1 MLATIWLVALVAI
14 LILWTWYDARQ
25 FAAFRQL
32 EDSAARRASYLRWAW
47 QSFAIL
53 TGGSVIT
60 LLVLGRFDAVWGLP
74 QEFRQLGAAFDRKD
88 ALQTADGALGFV
100 IGMSVGLVILI
111 SVQVWRLRKMMKPLG
126 PEIEAMFPRN
136 GKERL
141 AVLPLCLNAGF
152 SEELLFRLALPLLI
166 AEVTGSALVGLVAA
180 TILFGLA
187 HAYQGWK
194 GVVVTMLVGG
204 LFVLLFLQGASLL
217 RLMILHAAIDVV
229 ALIIRPLAAQWLA
242 GRPRDPSPEA

>member
-1 MLATIWLVALVAI
+1 MIATIWLVVLVSVLA
-14 LILWTWYDARQ
+14 LWTWYDARQ
-25 FAAFRQL
+25 FATFRML

-53 TGGSVIT
+53 TGASVIT
-60 LLVLGRFDAVWGLP
+60 MLILGRFDAVWSLP
-74 QEFRQLGAAFDRKD
+74 PEFGQLGEG
-88 ALQTADGALGFV
+88 LQTRDVPQSGDGAIGFAIGVALG
-100 IGMSVGLVILI
+100 LAILI
-111 SVQVWRLRKMMKPLG
+111 GVQAWRLRKMMKPASAA
-126 PEIEAMFPRN
+126 IEAIFPRN
-136 GKERL
+136 HQERL
-141 AVLPLCLNAGF
+141 AVVPLCLNAGF

-166 AEVTGSALVGLVAA
+166 AEVTGSVLVGLIAA
-180 TILFGLA
+180 TVLFGLA

-229 ALIIRPLAAQWLA
+229 ALIIRPQIAQWLA
-242 GRPRDPSPEA
+242 GRPRDLSPEA